1 MFALDEN
8 THFRGNY
15 LKVETPLQSYKS
27 RSGFLLDGIKDS
39 LTTKLKNDRKM
50 SFNFL
55 TIIVVYINTIKTTFD
70 FKF

>member
-15 LKVETPLQSYKS
+15 LRVETPLQSYKS
-27 RSGFLLDGIKDS
+27 RAGFLLYGIKDS
-39 LTTKLKNDRKM
+39 LTRKIKNARKI
-50 SFNFL
+50 SFNFY